1 MDNSTNTCMSK
12 CIHNQSDITSFTI
25 LHAMEPDSCHFL
37 KQIKAKLISIKP
49 PHRPDPQMFAL
60 ENGNAQVIS
69 NLQREK
75 IEGESAMV

>member
-1 MDNSTNTCMSK
+1 
-12 CIHNQSDITSFTI
+12 
-25 LHAMEPDSCHFL
+25 MEPDSCHFL

-75 IEGESAMV
+75 LKVNQRWSKRVLVLISIAKLKLENYLKA